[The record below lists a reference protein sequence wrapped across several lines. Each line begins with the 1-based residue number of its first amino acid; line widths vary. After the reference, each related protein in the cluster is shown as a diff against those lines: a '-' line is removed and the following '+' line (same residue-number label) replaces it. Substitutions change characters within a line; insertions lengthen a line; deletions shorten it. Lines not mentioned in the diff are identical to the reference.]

1 MEPEIAFCRVLRRIR
16 KNKGLSQEA
25 LAFES
30 GLQRNFISLLELG
43 ERSPTLRSMFKIGE
57 ALAVSPA
64 KILALTEIEIDSD
77 EPDDEAISSKKSRDD

>member
-1 MEPEIAFCRVLRRIR
+1 MEPEIAFGRVLRRIR
-16 KNKGLSQEA
+16 KDKGLSQEV

-43 ERSPTLRSMFKIGE
+43 ERSPTLRSLFKIGA

-64 KILALTEIEIDSD
+64 NLLVLTEVEIDGGGPVD
-77 EPDDEAISSKKSRDD
+77 GTPHEETQ